1 MEKPT
6 SEQKIKNIINQI
18 AGEEEVD
25 ISSARTQL
33 HKFVCSGKCN
43 WYTSRKPSERF
54 DRLGLTEQQRHRIG
68 EIVGQV
74 MEGTT
79 ADEARREIHAVLCHS
94 LPAEE

>member
-18 AGEEEVD
+18 AEEEEID

-54 DRLGLTEQQRHRIG
+54 DRLDLTEQQRQNIWK
-68 EIVGQV
+68 IVNQV
-74 MEGTT
+74 MEGATE
-79 ADEARREIHAVLCHS
+79 DEVRREIHAVLCHWI
-94 LPAEE
+94 EE